1 MGWVTSQDD
10 TWEEC
15 SVFKKGWAFPGTG
28 APPTFWPFMVVVPVG
43 MSFRCEYITMSSL
56 YIYYNIYN
64 EARGLLEA
72 GPSVILGQEG
82 SNLSSSPAVNGC
94 VILLMVVPCPLLS
107 SDTHTHTHART
118 HTQ

>member
-1 MGWVTSQDD
+1 
-10 TWEEC
+10 
-15 SVFKKGWAFPGTG
+15 
-28 APPTFWPFMVVVPVG
+28 MVVVPVG

-94 VILLMVVPCPLLS
+94 VILLMVMPCPLLS
-107 SDTHTHTHART
+107 SDTHTHTRAHT
-118 HTQ
+118 HPVNCPISLQCGPFPFFVPNFTDAC